1 MMNAKLRVLVVDDF
15 EMMRFVLTKALREMG
30 VSDVEEAEHGKQ
42 AIDKL
47 ADADVAGKPFDIV
60 FCDWNMP
67 EATGMEVLQFCRVM
81 PTYQKMPFVMVT
93 AEAESQNVIQA
104 IKSGANDYIVKPV
117 TPEDLTKKLDKLFTK
132 FKLQA
137 A

>member
-1 MMNAKLRVLVVDDF
+1 MSLKALVVDDF
-15 EMMRFVLTKALREMG
+15 EMMRFLLCRALREIG
-30 VSDVEEAEHGKQ
+30 VTDITEAEHGKM

-47 ADADVAGKPFDIV
+47 ADADLAGQPFNLV

-81 PTYQKMPFVMVT
+81 PCYKEIPFVMVT
-93 AEAESQNVIQA
+93 AEAESQNVIKA
-104 IKSGANDYIVKPV
+104 IKAGANDYIVKPV
-117 TPEDLTKKLDKLFTK
+117 TPEDLAKKLEKIFAK

>member
-1 MMNAKLRVLVVDDF
+1 MNAKLRVLVVDDF

>member
-1 MMNAKLRVLVVDDF
+1 MKLKVLVVDDF
-15 EMMRFVLTKALREMG
+15 EMMRFMITKALREVG
-30 VSDVEEAEHGKQ
+30 VTEIEEAEHGKQ

-47 ADADVAGKPFDIV
+47 ADAESNNSPFQLV

-81 PTYQKMPFVMVT
+81 PAYQKTPFVMVT
-93 AEAESQNVIQA
+93 AEAESQNVVQA
-104 IKSGANDYIVKPV
+104 IKAGANDYIVKPV
-117 TPEDLTKKLDKLFTK
+117 TPEDLVAKINRIFGK

>member
-1 MMNAKLRVLVVDDF
+1 MSKLKVLVVDDF
-15 EMMRFVLTKALREMG
+15 EMMRFVLTKALKEMG
-30 VSDVEEAEHGKQ
+30 VTDVTEAEHGKM

-47 ADADVAGKPFDIV
+47 ADADVAGAPFSLV

-67 EATGMEVLQFCRVM
+67 EASGLEVLQFCRVM
-81 PTYQKMPFVMVT
+81 PVYQKMPFVMVT

-104 IKSGANDYIVKPV
+104 VKSGANDYIVKPV
-117 TPEDLTKKLDKLFTK
+117 TPEDLGKKLEKLFAK

>member
-1 MMNAKLRVLVVDDF
+1 MNKSSRVLVVDDF
-15 EMMRFVLTKALREMG
+15 EMMRFVLTKALKEMG
-30 VSDVEEAEHGKQ
+30 VTNVEEAEHGKQ

-47 ADADVAGKPFDIV
+47 ADADIAGAPYELV

-81 PTYQKMPFVMVT
+81 PSYQKIPFVMVT

-104 IKSGANDYIVKPV
+104 IKSGATDYIVKPV
-117 TPEDLTKKLDKLFTK
+117 TPEDLAKKLDKIFAK

>member
-1 MMNAKLRVLVVDDF
+1 MSLKVLVVDDF
-15 EMMRFVLTKALREMG
+15 EMMRFLLCKALREIG
-30 VSDVEEAEHGKQ
+30 VTDITEAEHGKM

-47 ADADVAGKPFDIV
+47 ADADLAGQPYNLV

-81 PTYQKMPFVMVT
+81 PCYKTIPFVMVT

-104 IKSGANDYIVKPV
+104 IKAGANDYIVKPV
-117 TPEDLTKKLDKLFTK
+117 TPEDLAKKLEKIFTK